1 VASSGVINAAEREVL
16 LEILEI
22 CQEIDPQAAS
32 QLNRFMPDGMIPSP
46 AKRPA
51 EHSLFV
57 SEAVLI
63 LARAVRGKKRGRK
76 PNVQWHNEES
86 KAS

>member
-22 CQEIDPQAAS
+22 CEALDPEAAS
-32 QLNRFMPDGMIPSP
+32 QLNRYMPDKIMPNP
-46 AKRPA
+46 DKRPA
-51 EHSLFV
+51 EHGLFMA
-57 SEAVLI
+57 EAMLI

-76 PNVQWHNEES
+76 PNVQWHDEES